1 VGLAT
6 CDSHRTQDQEARMLR
21 NLMLVGLFLVGTVF
35 SLQARADYWFR
46 VADASQIQYLT
57 DGGSRIYFRN
67 LNSFDATVL
76 GCCYNYWI
84 DVSTDAGKAAW
95 ATVLAKIEAKEHI
108 WLYLPG
114 SSSQTVASPVIVGD
128 FG

>member
-1 VGLAT
+1 
-6 CDSHRTQDQEARMLR
+6 MLR
-21 NLMLVGLFLVGTVF
+21 NLCVASVLLVGTAI
-35 SLQARADYWFR
+35 SLPARADYWFR

-57 DGGSRIYFRN
+57 DGGTRIYLRN

-84 DVSTDAGKAAW
+84 DVSTEAGRAAW
-95 ATVLAKIEAKEHI
+95 VTVLAKIEAKEHK
-108 WLYLPG
+108 WLYLVG
-114 SSSQTVASPVIVGD
+114 SSSQTVVSSVIVGD